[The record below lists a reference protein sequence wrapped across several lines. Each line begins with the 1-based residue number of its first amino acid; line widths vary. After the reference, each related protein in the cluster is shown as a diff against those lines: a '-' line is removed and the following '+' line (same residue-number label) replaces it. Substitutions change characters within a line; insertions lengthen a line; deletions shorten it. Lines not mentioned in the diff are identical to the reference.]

1 MRTAYLDIETNYV
14 GTFTDQRL
22 FRDCKNH
29 KITVIGV
36 RIMDGEKDAFFQLV
50 GEEATREALLA
61 VLAGVERLVTYNGR
75 SIPDE
80 VKGYTGFDFPVI
92 AAQLG
97 VVLDKVFKHL
107 DLCPACWKV
116 GLWGGQKAVEEM
128 LGLKREL
135 PGKDGK
141 WAEETWKKYQ
151 ASRNEGLLADLLTYN
166 REDVFMLRR
175 IEGALERRR
184 RKSESRSQ
192 KSRY

>member
-1 MRTAYLDIETNYV
+1 
-14 GTFTDQRL
+14 
-22 FRDCKNH
+22 
-29 KITVIGV
+29 
-36 RIMDGEKDAFFQLV
+36 
-50 GEEATREALLA
+50 
-61 VLAGVERLVTYNGR
+61 
-75 SIPDE
+75 

-141 WAEETWKKYQ
+141 WAENTWKKYQ
-151 ASRNEGLLADLLTYN
+151 ASRDGRLLADLLTYN

-175 IEGALERRR
+175 IEEALERRSQ
-184 RKSESRSQ
+184 KPGVRSQ
-192 KSRY
+192 K

>member
-1 MRTAYLDIETNYV
+1 VKTAYLDIETNYV

>member
-1 MRTAYLDIETNYV
+1 MIVKTAYLDIETNYV
-14 GTFTDQRL
+14 GRFTDQRL

-29 KITVIGV
+29 QITVIGL

-61 VLAGVERLVTYNGR
+61 VLAGVERIVTYNGR
-75 SIPDE
+75 SIPDD
-80 VKGYTGFDFPVI
+80 VKGYTGFDFPEI

-97 VVLDKVFKHL
+97 VVLDKTFKNL
-107 DLCPACWKV
+107 DLCPACWRA

-141 WAEETWKKYQ
+141 WADETWKKYV
-151 ASRNEGLLADLLTYN
+151 ATRTERFLEDLLTYN

-175 IEGALERRR
+175 IEEALDR
-184 RKSESRSQ
+184 RSQ
-192 KSRY
+192 KSGVRSQK